1 MENEEVKV
9 KKKKKKKKSK
19 GWRVAGKIGKGFLM
33 TFVTILL
40 IGLLCAGICIACFA
54 VYINKYVNPE
64 VDIDLSSFRL
74 DQTTF
79 IYYVDENGQE
89 RLLDSIHGDENR
101 VWVPLA
107 EIPKQLQLAFISVE
121 DARFY
126 THSGVDWKRTIGA
139 ALNYVVSFRDNFG
152 GGSTITQQLI
162 KNLTGEDE
170 TSVKRKIQ
178 EVMRALAVEEEY
190 EKEDILELYLN
201 TIFLGRAYGV
211 KQAAHEYFNKDLD
224 ELTLAEC
231 AAIAGITK
239 NPYKYDLIRFPEFN
253 KERRE
258 TVLGEML
265 RWGNITQAEYD
276 VAMAE
281 EVVAVTGD
289 DDDTTARSYFVDA
302 LIDQV
307 IEDLQEEKG
316 YSEALA
322 SRLVYNG
329 GLKIVTTI
337 DPDIQSAMDSVFCN
351 EETFP
356 GDLGND
362 GTYPQAGMVIMDPYT
377 GHVKALYGG
386 RGEKTADLVLNRA
399 TMTYRQ
405 PGSVIKPLSVYAP
418 AIEYGLITPISVVDD
433 APKDFTV
440 RSTGWPLN
448 ESRTYS
454 GLCNILTAVGKSHN
468 TVAVDVLMRVGVKR
482 SYNFLTKNLGISTI
496 IDRQVVTNSDGTQSI
511 MSDLDYSPL
520 ALGGLTK
527 GVSVYDVTAA
537 YCAFVNDGKYTTPI
551 MYTKI
556 YDSDGELLLDNAPIT
571 TTAMSQKTRD
581 YMVQILNYV
590 VTSGTGKKAALE
602 GIDVGGKTGTT
613 SADND
618 RWFAGITP
626 YYVGAV
632 WFGYD
637 KQQSLQKFSTNPAL
651 QIWHDVMEQVHADL
665 PDAKF
670 ELKTEMVKVN
680 YCLDS
685 GMLATDLCEIDRRG
699 SRVATAYL
707 AREDVPKESC
717 TNHMAIQI
725 DTTTGRIA
733 NAYCPETALKTVSA
747 LSLRRL
753 YPSAGINIT
762 DQAYC
767 LPYTVTDAELAA
779 GMFKPSTYTMQVCT
793 AHTAPSTPSVPDTP
807 IIP

>member
-1 MENEEVKV
+1 MEDKEVKI
-9 KKKKKKKKSK
+9 KKKKKKKSK
-19 GWRVAGKIGKGFLM
+19 GARIAGKIGKGIAI
-33 TFVTILL
+33 TIVTILL
-40 IGLLCAGICIACFA
+40 VGMLCAGICIACFA

-64 VDIDLSSFRL
+64 VEIDLSSFRL

-79 IYYVDENGQE
+79 IYYLDENGEEQ
-89 RLLDSIHGDENR
+89 LLDTVHGDENR
-101 VWVPLA
+101 VWVSLS
-107 EIPKQLQLAFISVE
+107 EIPEQLQLAFISVE

-178 EVMRALAVEEEY
+178 EVMRALSVEEEY

-201 TIFLGRAYGV
+201 TIYLGRGAYGV

-258 TVLGEML
+258 IVLGEML
-265 RWGNITQAEYD
+265 KWGNITQAEYD
-276 VAMAE
+276 VAMMQ
-281 EVVAVTGD
+281 EVVGVTGVEEE
-289 DDDTTARSYFVDA
+289 TESARSYFVDA
-302 LIDQV
+302 LIEQA

-316 YSEALA
+316 YSYALA

-329 GLKIVTTI
+329 GLKIVATI
-337 DPDIQSAMDSVFCN
+337 DPEIQAGMDKVFCD

-362 GTYPQAGMVIMDPYT
+362 GTYPQAGMVLMDPYT
-377 GHVKALYGG
+377 GYVKALYGG

-399 TMTYRQ
+399 KNTYRQ

-418 AIEYGLITPISVVDD
+418 AIEAGLVTPITVVDD

-454 GLCNILTAVGKSHN
+454 GLCTVMTGVAKSHN
-468 TVAVDVLMRVGVKR
+468 TVAVDVLMRLGVRKA
-482 SYNFLTKNLGISTI
+482 YNFLTKNLGFTTI
-496 IDRQVVTNSDGTQSI
+496 IDRQVVTNSDGSQI
-511 MSDLDYSPL
+511 IKSDLDYSPL
-520 ALGGLTK
+520 GLGGLTK
-527 GVSVYDVTAA
+527 GVSVYETTAA
-537 YCAFVNDGKYTTPI
+537 YCTFVNDGKYTTPI
-551 MYTKI
+551 LYTAI
-556 YDSDGELLLDNAPIT
+556 YDSEGDLLIKNVPIT

-581 YMVQILNYV
+581 YMVHILTNV
-590 VTSGTGKKAALE
+590 VTDGTGKKAALD
-602 GIDVGGKTGTT
+602 GIEVGGKTGTT

-626 YYVGAV
+626 YYVGVV

-637 KQQSLQKFSTNPAL
+637 TPQSLQKFSTNPAL
-651 QIWHDVMEQVHADL
+651 QIWHDVMEYAHEGL

-670 ELKTEMVKVN
+670 EIKTDMVKVQ

-685 GMLATDLCEIDRRG
+685 GMLATDLCQIDQRG
-699 SRVATAYL
+699 NRTATAYL
-707 AREDVPKESC
+707 AREDVPKEKC
-717 TNHMAIQI
+717 TNHTAIQI

-733 NAYCPETALKTVSA
+733 NEYCPQTSLKTVSA
-747 LSLRRL
+747 LTLRRL
-753 YPSAGINIT
+753 YPSAGINVT

-767 LPYTVTDAELAA
+767 LPYTITAAELAE
-779 GMFKPSTYTMQVCT
+779 GLFKPATYTLQVCT
-793 AHTAPSTPSVPDTP
+793 AHTAPAIPQTP
-807 IIP
+807 